1 MQPHAALGSLRR
13 LFGSARSLEW
23 RSQATRHC
31 SAASWLSQ
39 LADQRCPDCAFAIAG
54 SVSRSLERAA
64 GTNPSLRLQLPALV
78 VSVRNVR
85 SEVDTFP
92 GSKAEMPAQRG

>member
-1 MQPHAALGSLRR
+1 MPRLRV
-13 LFGSARSLEW
+13 
-23 RSQATRHC
+23 
-31 SAASWLSQ
+31 
-39 LADQRCPDCAFAIAG
+39 AIAG

-64 GTNPSLRLQLPALV
+64 GTSLSLRLQLPALV

-92 GSKAEMPAQRG
+92 GTKAEMPAQRG

>member
-1 MQPHAALGSLRR
+1 MAVSSYTTLWCSELAV
-13 LFGSARSLEW
+13 
-23 RSQATRHC
+23 ATRRPEMPR
-31 SAASWLSQ
+31 L
-39 LADQRCPDCAFAIAG
+39 RVAIAG

>member
-1 MQPHAALGSLRR
+1 MPRLRV
-13 LFGSARSLEW
+13 
-23 RSQATRHC
+23 
-31 SAASWLSQ
+31 
-39 LADQRCPDCAFAIAG
+39 AIAV

-64 GTNPSLRLQLPALV
+64 GTSLSLRLQLPALV

-92 GSKAEMPAQRG
+92 GTKAEMPAQRG